1 MTAPLPALTP
11 EQVLSLPAM
20 PAVKQAFAAMNI
32 SEGTGYALI
41 RQDEFPIKVIE
52 FGRAKRVRKT
62 DLLSFLGLSGV
73 TAAAEVQPAAATND
87 DAPGVQPGAPS
98 EQSAPTRASK

>member
-1 MTAPLPALTP
+1 MTAPLPALTT
-11 EQVLSLPAM
+11 EQVLGLPAM
-20 PAVKQAFAAMNI
+20 PAVNI

-41 RQDEFPIKVIE
+41 RDAEFPIEVIP

-62 DLLSFLGLSGV
+62 DLLRFLGLSE
-73 TAAAEVQPAAATND
+73 TAAAEVQTAPATTD
-87 DAPGVQPGAPS
+87 DGAPGVQPQAPS